1 MTLYINDEKVDDAR
15 IQAEFERLKPDY
27 EKAFADQPAQEQEKQ
42 LLEWS
47 RENVIEHV
55 LMRQTALK
63 KCDPIDTA
71 KIDTV
76 FNEALEN
83 AGGRDK
89 FFEQIGLAPDKESE
103 VKKSIEDQ
111 MRLEQLI
118 KSLTAK
124 AKEPTEKDIK
134 KYYDRNMD
142 RFLIP
147 ETIRASHI
155 IKHTGSEVDPAKAKE
170 QIDEI
175 YAEVIEKDN
184 FEEMASKNSDCPE
197 SAGDLGYF
205 ARGHMVQRFED
216 VAFKL
221 EVGQMSEPFE
231 TEFGFHIAKVFDK
244 KESNHCP
251 LEDVKELIVKELTE
265 GNQQREI
272 EKFIDAEKEKATIE
286 DK

>member
-1 MTLYINDEKVDDAR
+1 MTLYINDEKIDAR
-15 IQAEFERLKPDY
+15 IQADFERLKPDY
-27 EKAFADQPAQEQEKQ
+27 EKAFVDQPAEEQQKQ

-55 LMRQTALK
+55 LMRQAAIK
-63 KCDPIDTA
+63 KCEPIDTA
-71 KIDTV
+71 KIDAV

-89 FFEQIGLAPDKESE
+89 FFEQIGLAPDKEDE

-111 MRLEQLI
+111 MRLENI
-118 KSLTAK
+118 VKSLTAN
-124 AKEPTEKDIK
+124 AKEPTDKDVK

-155 IKHTGSEVDPAKAKE
+155 IKHTGGEVDPAKAKE

-175 YAEVIEKDN
+175 YAGIIEKDN
-184 FEEMASKNSDCPE
+184 FEEVASQHSDCPE
-197 SAGDLGYF
+197 NAGDLGYF
-205 ARGHMVQRFED
+205 ARGQMVQRFED

-244 KESNHCP
+244 KESMHCP
-251 LEDVKELIVKELTE
+251 LEDVTELIVKELTE
-265 GNQQREI
+265 ENHQKEI
-272 EKFIDAEKEKATIE
+272 EK
-286 DK
+286 